1 MTRDTA
7 LQAASAYF
15 DDGGLVR
22 DLARWVSWRTASEA
36 PNSVGVLGDFL
47 DQEARPA
54 LEALGFLATAWA
66 NPVEG
71 CGPYLIAERI
81 EDASL
86 PTVLLYGH
94 GDVIQGQDASWQAGL
109 SPWDLQV
116 VGDRIYGRGTADNKG
131 QLAVNLGALRAALQ
145 ARQGRLGFN
154 TRFIIETAEE
164 RGSPGLNA
172 FCAAHAAELGA
183 DLFIASD
190 GPRLN
195 AATPT
200 LFLGS
205 RGIQN
210 FELSLDLRE
219 GAHHSGNWGGLLR
232 NPGTVL
238 AAAIH
243 TLVDAR
249 GAIRTPLLRPADIP
263 ASVRHS
269 VAALPVG
276 GGPGDPEVDA
286 DWGEPG
292 LSAAERVFAWNTL
305 EVLGIECGSAR
316 KAIGAIP
323 PTARAVLQLRY
334 VVGTDLDDIE
344 ARLQRHFIEAG
355 LPWVQVRTS
364 IGMAATRLDPG
375 HSCVAATSRSIE
387 ATTGMAPAILPN
399 LGGTIPND
407 AFSDVLGLPTVWVPH
422 SYPACSQHAPNEHLL
437 GSVARQGLQI
447 MAGLFWDLGEPGRG
461 FFHSRNG

>member
-22 DLARWVSWRTASEA
+22 DLARWVSWPTASEA
-36 PNSVGVLGDFL
+36 PDSVDLLGDFL
-47 DQEARPA
+47 AQEVRPA
-54 LEALGFLATAWA
+54 LEGLGFAVTAWP
-66 NPVEG
+66 NPVPG

-81 EDASL
+81 EQAGL

-94 GDVIQGQDASWQAGL
+94 GDVIQGQDAAWQAGL
-109 SPWDLQV
+109 SPWQLQV

-131 QLAVNLGALRAALQ
+131 QLTVNLGALRAALQ

-154 TRFIIETAEE
+154 LRFLVETAEE

-172 FCAAHAAELGA
+172 FCAAHAEALKA

-238 AAAIH
+238 AAAIA

-249 GAIRTPLLRPADIP
+249 GAIRTPLLRPPEIP

-276 GGPGDPEVDA
+276 GGPGDPAVDA
-286 DWGEPG
+286 GWGEPG
-292 LSAAERVFAWNTL
+292 LTAAERVFAWNTL
-305 EVLGIECGSAR
+305 EVLGIECGNAR

-344 ARLQRHFIEAG
+344 ARLQRHFVDAG
-355 LPWVQVRTS
+355 LPWVQVKTS
-364 IGMAATRLDPG
+364 IGMAATRLDPS
-375 HSCVAATSRSIE
+375 HPCVAATARSIA
-387 ATTGMAPAILPN
+387 ATTALAPAILPN

-407 AFSDVLGLPTVWVPH
+407 AFSEVLGLPTVWVPH

-447 MAGLFWDLGEPGRG
+447 MAGLFWDLGEPGQG
-461 FFHSRNG
+461 FFDGHSG

>member
-15 DDGGLVR
+15 DDGGFVR

-36 PNSVGVLGDFL
+36 PDSVGVLGDFL
-47 DQEARPA
+47 EQEARPA
-54 LEALGFLATAWA
+54 LQSLGFQATAWA
-66 NPVEG
+66 NPVQG

-116 VGDRIYGRGTADNKG
+116 AGDRIYGRGTADNKG
-131 QLAVNLGALRAALQ
+131 QLTVNLGALRAALQ

-154 TRFIIETAEE
+154 TRFLIETAEE

-172 FCAAHAAELGA
+172 FCAAHATALQA

-238 AAAIH
+238 AAAI
-243 TLVDAR
+243 TSLVDAQ
-249 GAIRTPLLRPADIP
+249 GVIQTPLLRPTEIP
-263 ASVRHS
+263 DSVRQS
-269 VAALPVG
+269 VATLPVG
-276 GGPGDPEVDA
+276 GGPGDPAVDGG
-286 DWGEPG
+286 WGEPG
-292 LSAAERVFAWNTL
+292 LSPAERVFAWNTL

-344 ARLQRHFIEAG
+344 TRLQRHFIDAG
-355 LPWVQVRTS
+355 LPWVQVKAS

-375 HSCVAATSRSIE
+375 HPSVAATARSIA

-407 AFSDVLGLPTVWVPH
+407 AFSEVLGLPTVWVPH
-422 SYPACSQHAPNEHLL
+422 SYPACSQHAPNEHML

-447 MAGLFWDLGEPGRG
+447 MAGLFWDLGEPGQG
-461 FFHSRNG
+461 FFPSRNG